1 MTMEKKL
8 FVVAV
13 VAMMAAVT
21 VYAQEANKVDAI
33 DRVFYVFVRKTIRK
47 VLPNHLKVLSLQY
60 KEI

>member
-21 VYAQEANKVDAI
+21 VYAQEANKVDGL
-33 DRVFYVFVRKTIRK
+33 D
-47 VLPNHLKVLSLQY
+47 Y
-60 KEI
+60 KLFFMFLLGKQSEKYCRII

>member
-1 MTMEKKL
+1 MEKKL

-33 DRVFYVFVRKTIRK
+33 DRFV
-47 VLPNHLKVLSLQY
+47 LCFC
-60 KEI
+60 